1 MFLLLVFQGCYGRV
15 FSWMQS
21 HLNPVL
27 IFLILLATVELIAVI
42 FAVCLCKAIDRDLQ
56 RIK

>member
-1 MFLLLVFQGCYGRV
+1 M
-15 FSWMQS
+15 FSWIQS

-27 IFLILLATVELIAVI
+27 IFLILLATVEVIAVI